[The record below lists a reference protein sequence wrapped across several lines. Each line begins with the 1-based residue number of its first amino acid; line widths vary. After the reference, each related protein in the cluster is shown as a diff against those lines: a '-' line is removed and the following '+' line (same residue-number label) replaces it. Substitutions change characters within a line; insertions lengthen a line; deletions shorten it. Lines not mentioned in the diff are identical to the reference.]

1 MRRLLA
7 VLLTLTATVVVSTPV
22 QAYTA
27 SDLRRTVAREMRMAS
42 SSSGVLVRDMG
53 ANRDL
58 YAKLD
63 RNTRIPASV
72 QKLYTTST
80 ALLRLGPGTTL
91 DTAAV
96 TGGVVRDGVLRGDL
110 VLVGG
115 GDPAFGP
122 KTAATLARAVR
133 DTGIRRITGA
143 VVGDESVFDT
153 RRSGCCR
160 GYDSDLGGV
169 LSGLA
174 YDGSIFR
181 GRAQLDAARF
191 AATRFSAL
199 LRVAGVRST
208 ERSRA
213 GSAPAE
219 ANTIAVVSSPTVRT
233 LIRDVNVPSN
243 NFASEMLL
251 KMLGARHGGGGST
264 SRGAAVV
271 EKTLDDIAVRPRAA
285 DGSGLS
291 RRNRTSPRDV
301 VRLLERM
308 DLPDVQGA
316 FRASLANAGQTG
328 TVRRRL
334 RGTPAYGR
342 CRLKTGTLRGVSSL
356 AGYCRARGGRDI
368 AFAVLMN
375 RVSSVA
381 DAHAIQD
388 RVAVAIARLDDP
400 PIADGPDSEPE
411 QESDSRAPTGG
422 AGPS

>member
-7 VLLTLTATVVVSTPV
+7 TLLALTATAATPAAA
-22 QAYTA
+22 QAYDT
-27 SDLRRTVAREMRMAS
+27 SDLRRTVAREMRKAS

-58 YAKLD
+58 YAKRA

-122 KTAATLARAVR
+122 KTAAKLARAVR

-143 VVGDESVFDT
+143 VVGDEGVFDT

-169 LSGLA
+169 LGGLA

-199 LRVAGVRST
+199 LGVAGVPSS
-208 ERSRA
+208 EPSRA
-213 GSAPAE
+213 GSAPAD
-219 ANTIAVVSSPTVRT
+219 ANTIAVVSSPIVRT
-233 LIRDVNVPSN
+233 LISNVNVPSN
-243 NFASEMLL
+243 NFAAEMLL
-251 KMLGARHGGGGST
+251 KTLGARYGGGGST
-264 SRGAAVV
+264 SRGATVV
-271 EKTLDDIAVRPRAA
+271 EKTLDDIAVRTRAI

-301 VRLLERM
+301 VRLLQRM

-316 FRASLANAGQTG
+316 FRASLAKAGQTG

-334 RGTPAYGR
+334 RGTPAYGH
-342 CRLKTGTLRGVSSL
+342 CRVKTGTLRAVSSL
-356 AGYCRARGGRDI
+356 AGYCRTRGGRDI
-368 AFAVLMN
+368 AFALLMN
-375 RVSSVA
+375 RVKSIA

-388 RVAVAIARLDDP
+388 RVAIAIARLDDP
-400 PIADGPDSEPE
+400 PIAGQPDSQPE

-422 AGPS
+422 AAPS